1 MILPNITEGEYY
13 KIHEYDKLHDG
24 TIVLFPDPP
33 DCDVRR
39 LVVLAR
45 EEVLHIRKFK
55 VDRHT

>member
-24 TIVLFPDPP
+24 TIVLFLDPP

-45 EEVLHIRKFK
+45 EEVLRIRKFK